1 MDVLVTGATGFIGK
15 HLVERL
21 KKENYRIY
29 YLIRKKSVGRIK
41 ELCDLN
47 IISGDITDKKSLR
60 KNFKSFDVVFHLAG
74 AFGKLMRREDYFK
87 VNVLGVKNIL
97 EVSAEKN
104 VGKFIHYSAC
114 GVYGCSE
121 KVIDESFP
129 YNPTNAYEESKAE
142 GEKIA
147 ISFMNKLPIVILQ
160 PAVVFGPGDNYN
172 IFKLF
177 KGIKE
182 GKFVFIG
189 NGENKLHFVYIK
201 NLIDAS
207 ILALKNKKAIGERF
221 LIADEKPI
229 KVKELVEVIANELNV
244 KTPKLKIPKEIA
256 LLIAFMIELKSKL
269 LKDNP
274 LITRDGVKFLSSNH
288 EYNISKAK
296 RILGYRPKYTT
307 VEGIK
312 ETLSTIELY

>member
-1 MDVLVTGATGFIGK
+1 
-15 HLVERL
+15 
-21 KKENYRIY
+21 
-29 YLIRKKSVGRIK
+29 
-41 ELCDLN
+41 
-47 IISGDITDKKSLR
+47 
-60 KNFKSFDVVFHLAG
+60 
-74 AFGKLMRREDYFK
+74 
-87 VNVLGVKNIL
+87 
-97 EVSAEKN
+97 
-104 VGKFIHYSAC
+104 
-114 GVYGCSE
+114 
-121 KVIDESFP
+121 
-129 YNPTNAYEESKAE
+129 
-142 GEKIA
+142 
-147 ISFMNKLPIVILQ
+147 MNKLPIVILQ

>member
-29 YLIRKKSVGRIK
+29 YLIRKKSVERIK

-142 GEKIA
+142 
-147 ISFMNKLPIVILQ
+147 
-160 PAVVFGPGDNYN
+160 
-172 IFKLF
+172 
-177 KGIKE
+177 
-182 GKFVFIG
+182 
-189 NGENKLHFVYIK
+189 
-201 NLIDAS
+201 
-207 ILALKNKKAIGERF
+207 
-221 LIADEKPI
+221 
-229 KVKELVEVIANELNV
+229 
-244 KTPKLKIPKEIA
+244 
-256 LLIAFMIELKSKL
+256 
-269 LKDNP
+269 
-274 LITRDGVKFLSSNH
+274 
-288 EYNISKAK
+288 
-296 RILGYRPKYTT
+296 
-307 VEGIK
+307 
-312 ETLSTIELY
+312 